1 MAKQRINNSIEASK
15 NKKKIQKFFKT
26 ALIILFFILINAYI
40 ILQFM
45 NREKSFTV
53 LLENEDALR
62 YNLTMY
68 ESKETKLERNF
79 LKAEAPQNFSDMSID
94 WLPENLDQEADGS
107 HNGNNYIAYTF
118 YAENQGQET
127 VSYNAEIKITDV
139 LREVDEALRVIVY
152 KNGQKTVY
160 AKASKATGEAEP
172 DTQAFV
178 DETTIMQ
185 SRTTG
190 FEVGAVDKYT
200 VVIFIEG
207 NDPECTDRL
216 IGGEI
221 GVEMYLR
228 EELPQE
234 SEVWPEGW
242 NEFQQEQE
250 RKREEREQQ
259 EKERQER
266 IEKLEQQGQKQAE

>member
-1 MAKQRINNSIEASK
+1 MAKQRIKNSLEESK
-15 NKKKIQKFFKT
+15 NKKKLQKFFKI
-26 ALIILFFILINAYI
+26 ALIILFFILLNAYI

-45 NREKSFTV
+45 NREKNFTV
-53 LLENEDALR
+53 ILENEDSLR

-68 ESKETKLERNF
+68 ESKETKLERKF
-79 LKAEAPQNFSDMSID
+79 LKAKTPEKFSDMSIE

-152 KNGQKTVY
+152 KNGQRTVY
-160 AKASKATGEAEP
+160 AKASKTTGEAEL

-190 FEVGAVDKYT
+190 FGVGDIDKYT

-207 NDPECTDRL
+207 NDPECNDRL

-221 GVEMYLR
+221 GIEMYLR
-228 EELPQE
+228 EELPPE

-242 NEFQQEQE
+242 DEFQKEQE
-250 RKREEREQQ
+250 RKREERKEQ
-259 EKERQER
+259 ELKNKEQ
-266 IEKLEQQGQKQAE
+266 IEKFEQQGQE

>member
-1 MAKQRINNSIEASK
+1 MAKQRIKNSLEESK
-15 NKKKIQKFFKT
+15 NKKKLQKFFKI
-26 ALIILFFILINAYI
+26 ALIILFFILLNAYI

-45 NREKSFTV
+45 NREKNFTV
-53 LLENEDALR
+53 ILENEDSLR

-68 ESKETKLERNF
+68 ESKETKLERKF
-79 LKAEAPQNFSDMSID
+79 LKAKTPEKFSDMSIE

-152 KNGQKTVY
+152 KNGQRTVY
-160 AKASKATGEAEP
+160 AKASKTTGEAEP

-190 FEVGAVDKYT
+190 FGVGDIDKYT

-207 NDPECTDRL
+207 NDPECNDRL

-221 GVEMYLR
+221 GIEMYLR
-228 EELPQE
+228 EELPPE

-242 NEFQQEQE
+242 DEFHKEQE
-250 RKREEREQQ
+250 RKREERKEQ
-259 EKERQER
+259 ELKNKEQ
-266 IEKLEQQGQKQAE
+266 IEKFEQQGQE